1 MGRTEFFLFAV
12 SVAVV
17 VLIVVFFLGGPLD
30 LAVTVFGLKVFP
42 VLVITC
48 EMVCVKST
56 CTVSNLNIIDHGLDG
71 FLQIF
76 TNRQCIGGFA
86 VSKMISEEGPENQA
100 VTSR

>member
-12 SVAVV
+12 SVAV
-17 VLIVVFFLGGPLD
+17 VVFFLGGPLD

-56 CTVSNLNIIDHGLDG
+56 CTVSNLNIIDHGLD
-71 FLQIF
+71 FYRSSQ
-76 TNRQCIGGFA
+76 TVNASVASQ
-86 VSKMISEEGPENQA
+86 
-100 VTSR
+100 